1 MNPDHLFVEDIHVA
15 YLAGAD
21 RLAVVRGLSLTLE
34 RGAIGC
40 LLGPSGCGK
49 TTVLRALAGFEPLLD
64 GRIVL
69 GGRQIASAC
78 RALAPEARRIGVVF
92 QEHALFPHLNVA
104 DNIGFGLRL
113 APARQRRERVAALAA
128 LVGLSASLRRFPHEL
143 SGGQQQRV
151 AIARALAPAPDLLL
165 LDEPFSSLDQELR
178 ERLALEVR
186 DLLVESGTTALLVTH
201 DQHEAFVMADRV
213 GVMDGGT
220 LVQWDTPQRLYHAP
234 ATHFVADFI
243 GRGAVL
249 PGQCDGAAVRL
260 ELGELPL
267 PPGVATRQRALDVLL
282 RAEHIVLDDTS
293 PHRVEVVRRAFR
305 GADTL
310 LTLRLASGRQIFAHA
325 PGDRQFAPGD
335 AIGVRLAARHAVTL
349 ERTGDGY
356 AVGLVESSA

>member
-1 MNPDHLFVEDIHVA
+1 MNPDHLVVEDICVA
-15 YLAGAD
+15 YRAGAAS
-21 RLAVVRGLSLTLE
+21 LPVARGLSLKLE
-34 RGAIGC
+34 RGSIGC

-49 TTVLRALAGFEPLLD
+49 TTVLRALAGFEPLRD

-69 GGRQIASAC
+69 GGRHIASATW
-78 RALAPEARRIGVVF
+78 ALPPEARRVGVVF
-92 QEHALFPHLNVA
+92 QEHALFPHLDVA
-104 DNIGFGLRL
+104 DNIGFGLRR
-113 APARQRRERVAALAA
+113 APTRQRRERVAALAA

-186 DLLVESGTTALLVTH
+186 DLLLADGTTALLVTH
-201 DQHEAFVMADRV
+201 DQHEAFAMADRI

-220 LVQWDTPQRLYHAP
+220 LAQWDTPQGLYHAP

-249 PGQCDGAAVRL
+249 PGQCNGIAVCL

-267 PPGVATRQRALDVLL
+267 PPGAATSRRALDVLL
-282 RAEHIVLDDTS
+282 RAEHIMLDEAS
-293 PHRVEVVRRAFR
+293 PYRAEVVRRAFR

-310 LTLRLASGRQIFAHA
+310 LTLRLASGRQVFAHA
-325 PGDRQFAPGD
+325 PGDRRLAPGD

-349 ERTGDGY
+349 ERAGP
-356 AVGLVESSA
+356 

>member
-1 MNPDHLFVEDIHVA
+1 MNPDHLVVEDIHVA
-15 YLAGAD
+15 YRDGAA

-34 RGAIGC
+34 RGATGC

-49 TTVLRALAGFEPLLD
+49 TTVLRALAGFEPLRD

-69 GGRQIASAC
+69 GGRQIASAAW
-78 RALAPEARRIGVVF
+78 ALPPEARRVGVVF
-92 QEHALFPHLNVA
+92 QEHALFPHLDVA
-104 DNIGFGLRL
+104 DNIGFGLRR
-113 APARQRRERVAALAA
+113 APTRQRRERVAALAA

-186 DLLVESGTTALLVTH
+186 DLLLESRTTALLVTH
-201 DQHEAFVMADRV
+201 DQHEAFAMADRV
-213 GVMDGGT
+213 GVIDGGT

-234 ATHFVADFI
+234 ATRPVADFI

-249 PGQCDGAAVRL
+249 PGQCEGAAVRL
-260 ELGELPL
+260 EVGELPL
-267 PPGVATRQRALDVLL
+267 PPGVAAGRRALDVLL
-282 RAEHIVLDDTS
+282 RAEHIVLDEAS
-293 PHRVEVVRRAFR
+293 PHRAQVVRLAFR

-310 LTLRLASGRQIFAHA
+310 LTLRLASGRQVFAHA
-325 PGDRQFAPGD
+325 PEDRPLAPGD
-335 AIGVRLAARHAVTL
+335 AIGIRLAARHAVTL
-349 ERTGDGY
+349 EPAGGGN
-356 AVGLVESSA
+356 AVGLVESTA